1 MALLERCTGETM
13 SKIDEY
19 AVIYWAA
26 ACLAFVAGCGLTDG
40 QLADAVNIVCDD
52 AKLTVPQE
60 ALLKKFVVDL
70 RR

>member
-1 MALLERCTGETM
+1 MLETM
-13 SKIDEY
+13 MAQIDEY

-52 AKLTVPQE
+52 AKLTVSQE